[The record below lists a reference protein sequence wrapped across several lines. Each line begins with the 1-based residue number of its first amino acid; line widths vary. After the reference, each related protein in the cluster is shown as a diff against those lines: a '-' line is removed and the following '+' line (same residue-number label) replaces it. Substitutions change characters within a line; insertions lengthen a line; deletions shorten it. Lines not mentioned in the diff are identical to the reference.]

1 MLIFAA
7 HPEIL
12 AYALDSAI
20 LDGTGAVSEN
30 LKGTVTFGP
39 QSLKDQDISVTKQ
52 VLVKDIKGTAV
63 IIMYQLM

>member
-1 MLIFAA
+1 MLIFTA

-30 LKGTVTFGP
+30 LKGQLLLVHNH
-39 QSLKDQDISVTKQ
+39 LKTRIFP
-52 VLVKDIKGTAV
+52 
-63 IIMYQLM
+63 